1 MKKVYTN
8 EISLLVSNMKNIIEA
23 QEIDVFIK
31 NEYAQGAVGEISA
44 FDTWPEIW
52 VVNDN
57 DFDHVMEIVNSS
69 QKNDNTLDWICK
81 SCAEENDASFEV
93 CWKCQSENT

>member
-23 QEIDVFIK
+23 QEIEVFIK
-31 NEYAQGAVGEISA
+31 NEYAQGAVGEVSA
-44 FDTWPEIW
+44 FDTWPEVW
-52 VVNDN
+52 VVNDT
-57 DFDHVMEIVNSS
+57 DFDSAMEIVNSS
-69 QKNDNTLDWICK
+69 QRSDNTVDWTCK
-81 SCAEENDASFEV
+81 SCAEENDSSFEI

>member
-8 EISLLVSNMKNIIEA
+8 EISLLVSNMRNIIEA
-23 QEIDVFIK
+23 QKIEVFIK
-31 NEYAQGAVGEISA
+31 NEYAQGAVGEVSA
-44 FDTWPEIW
+44 FDAWPEIW

-57 DFDHVMEIVNSS
+57 DFDRAMEIVNSS
-69 QKNDNTLDWICK
+69 QRIENTVDWICK
-81 SCAEENDASFEV
+81 NCAEENDSSFEV